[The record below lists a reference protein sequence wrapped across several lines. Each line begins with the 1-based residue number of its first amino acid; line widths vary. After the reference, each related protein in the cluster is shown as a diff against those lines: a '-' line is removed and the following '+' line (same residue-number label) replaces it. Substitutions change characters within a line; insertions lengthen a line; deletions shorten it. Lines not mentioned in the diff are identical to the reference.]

1 MDATSIRNGGG
12 LVAAAQELEASSAQ
26 NGQNQE
32 VILTLTGTCC
42 AEIQKYFEINPQNIP
57 VKGVL
62 DAILVLRRAIS
73 SIASRATTAEQKL
86 STLNHE
92 FWHMSLFPTIKS
104 CCFNEK
110 CALFFYNIQNI
121 KLYF

>member
-1 MDATSIRNGGG
+1 MNATSIQNGGG
-12 LVAAAQELEASSAQ
+12 LVAATLELEASVAQ

-32 VILTLTGTCC
+32 VILALGQTCC
-42 AEIQKYFEINPQNIP
+42 AEIQKYFEADPQNIP

-62 DAILVLRRAIS
+62 VAILVLKRAIS

-86 STLNHE
+86 ATLNHE
-92 FWHMSLFPTIKS
+92 FWHVSLFPTIKS

-110 CALFFYNIQNI
+110 CVLSY
-121 KLYF
+121 